1 MAPKNKFR
9 LVDQPPSAS
18 SSEEQVEE
26 SQEEEEEEED
36 QEEQSDDEE
45 SGEEEDQE
53 PKTSPPKPT
62 TQKQV
67 QTPQKP
73 QSSSSSETQNGS
85 ESESES
91 GQSQPSPSA
100 SDFTFKPTVPSKST
114 TKRPQETQQ
123 KDSKRK
129 KPKIAEEEEKKTTTT
144 TPIIRLWSD
153 EDQVAILKGML
164 EFKNQKG
171 TEPNT
176 DMSAFHEFIKG
187 KLQVEVSKTQL
198 SEKLR
203 RLKKKFLTNVKD
215 GEEPIFS
222 KPHDH
227 LVFEYSK
234 KIWGSPS
241 NGVKVNVK
249 DNNTNGKAKKAVDVK
264 KSVEPKKSG
273 KVSTFNKPKG
283 DEKEKHKEEEKEKQ
297 IAVKEV
303 VEEDNIVKGG
313 DQLDFQSKYPRLA
326 KSFESMADL
335 SSRYPNAASLL
346 KENMSL
352 IANDKAKVLEEKWKK
367 LEEEEADLIVKR
379 LNMISEHYKLVADAM
394 KDSCP
399 ILEGLCPLL
408 FCLRYPLVCDHSAAF
423 FSAGCSNSKPS
434 FYLLSSG
441 LSLQNYLARFFVGGN
456 EVALLND
463 RTYHTQAALMN
474 SSVES

>member
-1 MAPKNKFR
+1 MAPKNKSR

-18 SSEEQVEE
+18 SSEEQVEV
-26 SQEEEEEEED
+26 SQEEEEEED

-53 PKTSPPKPT
+53 SKTSPPKPT

-73 QSSSSSETQNGS
+73 QSSSSSETQNGSGSGSGS

-164 EFKNQKG
+164 EFKNEKG

-249 DNNTNGKAKKAVDVK
+249 DTNTNGKAKKAVDLK

-283 DEKEKHKEEEKEKQ
+283 DEKEKHKEEEKEKHKEEEKEKQ

-367 LEEEEADLIVKR
+367 LEEEEADLIAKR

-394 KDSCP
+394 K
-399 ILEGLCPLL
+399 E
-408 FCLRYPLVCDHSAAF
+408 
-423 FSAGCSNSKPS
+423 
-434 FYLLSSG
+434 LLSTI
-441 LSLQNYLARFFVGGN
+441 LCWWK
-456 EVALLND
+456 
-463 RTYHTQAALMN
+463 
-474 SSVES
+474 